1 MIIVSQALPFLLV
14 VIKIG
19 GYMYIVVGLGNP
31 SSKYKGTRH
40 NMGFDAIDNIADRN
54 SIDVSSKKFKGVYG
68 KGVIQG
74 QKVVLLKPETYMN
87 LSGESVRAAV
97 DFFKI
102 NPEDE
107 LIVLYDD
114 ISLAPGKLRLR
125 AKGSAGGHN
134 GIKNIIAHLGTEK
147 FKRVKIGVGEKPAG
161 MDLADYVLGRF
172 DKIERITVDKGIDDA
187 ARAVEIMIA
196 EGIDK
201 AMNMFN

>member
-1 MIIVSQALPFLLV
+1 MIIVSQALPFLLA
-14 VIKIG
+14 VITIG
-19 GYMYIVVGLGNP
+19 GFMYIVVGLGNP

-147 FKRVKIGVGEKPAG
+147 FKRVKIGVGEKPVG

-172 DKIERITVDKGIDDA
+172 NKIERITVDKGIDDA

>member
-14 VIKIG
+14 VITIG
-19 GYMYIVVGLGNP
+19 GFMYIVVGLGNP

-147 FKRVKIGVGEKPAG
+147 FKRVKIGVGEKPVG

-172 DKIERITVDKGIDDA
+172 NKIERITVDKGIDDA

>member
-1 MIIVSQALPFLLV
+1 
-14 VIKIG
+14 
-19 GYMYIVVGLGNP
+19 MYIVVGLGNP

-54 SIDVSSKKFKGVYG
+54 SIDVNTKKFKGVYG

-74 QKVVLLKPETYMN
+74 EKVVLLKPETFMN
-87 LSGESVRAAV
+87 LSGESVKAAV

-102 NPEDE
+102 NPEEE

-114 ISLAPGKLRLR
+114 ISLEPGRLRLR

-134 GIKNIIAHLGTEK
+134 GIKNIIAHLGSEK

-172 DKIERITVDKGIDDA
+172 DKIERITVDAGIDDA
-187 ARAVEIMIA
+187 ARAVEVIIA
-196 EGIDK
+196 EGLDK
-201 AMNMFN
+201 AMNVFN

>member
-1 MIIVSQALPFLLV
+1 
-14 VIKIG
+14 
-19 GYMYIVVGLGNP
+19 MYIIVGLGNP

-40 NMGFDAIDNIADRN
+40 NMGFDAVDNIADRN
-54 SIDVSSKKFKGVYG
+54 SIDICEKKFKGVYG

-74 QKVVLLKPETYMN
+74 QKVILLKPETFMN
-87 LSGESVRAAV
+87 LSGESVRATV
-97 DFFKI
+97 DFYKI

-114 ISLAPGKLRLR
+114 ISLEPGRLRLR

-147 FKRVKIGVGEKPAG
+147 FKRVKIGVGEKPVG

-172 DKIERITVDKGIDDA
+172 DMTTRITVDKGIDDA
-187 ARAVEIMIA
+187 ARAVEVILA
-196 EGIDK
+196 EGMDK